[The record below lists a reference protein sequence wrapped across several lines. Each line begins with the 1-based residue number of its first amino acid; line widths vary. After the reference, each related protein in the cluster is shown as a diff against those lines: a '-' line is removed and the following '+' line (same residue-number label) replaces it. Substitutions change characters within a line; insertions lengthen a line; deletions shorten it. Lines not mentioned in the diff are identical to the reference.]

1 MRRRFGNV
9 ESNVGHFACSRY
21 EMYTGSDSNGNATHC
36 TKSNTL
42 GHRFINHKLGILVEY
57 VATSRCSSGGS
68 QRHLWKWI
76 GMLGCKV
83 AICGATMISF
93 TASGYPVV
101 VVSAKMIV
109 IQRSFKNVT
118 LLQLFY
124 SLPQCGKSS
133 TNEQSPMTY
142 IQMGGNSTVNGY
154 DHL

>member
-1 MRRRFGNV
+1 M
-9 ESNVGHFACSRY
+9 A
-21 EMYTGSDSNGNATHC
+21 
-36 TKSNTL
+36 
-42 GHRFINHKLGILVEY
+42 
-57 VATSRCSSGGS
+57 
-68 QRHLWKWI
+68 
-76 GMLGCKV
+76 
-83 AICGATMISF
+83 
-93 TASGYPVV
+93 
-101 VVSAKMIV
+101 VSAKRIV